1 MNKTLFLQKT
11 TTMEYIQREITPIGN
26 EDLFIVLNHPHAK
39 FDYAAH
45 FHSDYEINMVIDGK
59 GRRIVGDCVAPF
71 NEIDLVM
78 VGPNIPHRWISES
91 DHDEAHVVT
100 IQFHKETL
108 EYPIINKKIF
118 YPIKQLFTDAFYG
131 IKFSHE
137 TSLVMKDTILNLSHK
152 QGVDSA
158 LEFFKILHHLSISP
172 DQKLLL
178 EEDSKRDF
186 AIRESKS
193 RRVTKVIK
201 YIQDHFQEEISLT
214 LVAKSVGM
222 SESAFSHFFK
232 KRTNRS
238 FVDYLNDIR
247 IGYAAKKLYETSNTI
262 SEICYTSG
270 FNNISNFNRIFKKKK
285 GQTPSEYRE
294 NIQKIMTKF

>member
-1 MNKTLFLQKT
+1 
-11 TTMEYIQREITPIGN
+11 MEYIQREITPIGE

-45 FHSDYEINMVIDGK
+45 FHSDYEINMVINGK
-59 GRRIVGDCVAPF
+59 GKRIVGDCVAPF
-71 NEIDLVM
+71 SDIDLVM

-118 YPIKQLFTDAFYG
+118 YPIKQLFTDSSYG
-131 IKFSHE
+131 IEFSQE
-137 TSLVMKDTILNLSHK
+137 TSLALKDTILNLSHR

-158 LEFFKILHHLSISP
+158 LEFFKILYHLSISEN
-172 DQKLLL
+172 QKLLL
-178 EEDSKRDF
+178 AANNERDF

-193 RRVTKVIK
+193 RRINKVIA
-201 YIQDHFQEEISLT
+201 YIAS
-214 LVAKSVGM
+214 SVGM

-238 FVDYLNDIR
+238 FIDFLNDIR
-247 IGYAAKKLYETSNTI
+247 IGNAAKMLYETSNTI
-262 SEICYTSG
+262 SEICYASG
-270 FNNISNFNRIFKKKK
+270 FNNVSNFNRLFKKKK
-285 GQTPSEYRE
+285 GQTPTEYRE
-294 NIQKIMTKF
+294 NVQKFMTKF